1 MQLRAKSAL
10 PVRAWACS
18 TSGGAT
24 MLDMAAT
31 AADRLGQI
39 LTDEFKRNFGSG
51 HSDRA
56 ERLGSIARVALECLA
71 RSDALYHNVEH
82 TFLVTLVGLD
92 ILRGKSL
99 SERIVPD
106 DFNHVLIACLLH
118 DIGYVRGILQGDGEN
133 SFVMAGRSR
142 CHVAH
147 QMLLSV
153 HITSIAPRSLLTR

>member
-1 MQLRAKSAL
+1 MQLRAKSAF
-10 PVRAWACS
+10 PVRAWVCS

-71 RSDALYHNVEH
+71 RSDALCHTVEH

-92 ILRGKSL
+92 VLRRALVLPDGARAIARNRGGPKLCSGALRSYPGL
-99 SERIVPD
+99 S
-106 DFNHVLIACLLH
+106 A
-118 DIGYVRGILQGDGEN
+118 
-133 SFVMAGRSR
+133 MATRLGTGQATFIRTEESA
-142 CHVAH
+142 CHVSGRGGNAK
-147 QMLLSV
+147 
-153 HITSIAPRSLLTR
+153 RF

>member
-1 MQLRAKSAL
+1 
-10 PVRAWACS
+10 
-18 TSGGAT
+18 

-71 RSDALYHNVEH
+71 RSDALYHTVEH

-92 ILRGKSL
+92 IMRGRSL
-99 SERIVPD
+99 SVRIAPD
-106 DFNHVLIACLLH
+106 EFNHVLIACLLH
-118 DIGYVRGILQGDGEN
+118 DIGYVRGGGP
-133 SFVMAGRSR
+133 SFAQVR
-142 CHVAH
+142 CDH
-147 QMLLSV
+147 
-153 HITSIAPRSLLTR
+153 TRTFPRWRRELGSGQASMYPY